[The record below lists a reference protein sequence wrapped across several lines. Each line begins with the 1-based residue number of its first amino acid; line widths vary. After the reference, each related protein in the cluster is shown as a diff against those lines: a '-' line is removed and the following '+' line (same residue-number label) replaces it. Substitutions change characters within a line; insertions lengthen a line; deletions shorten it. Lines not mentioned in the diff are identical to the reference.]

1 MASPA
6 VEKVGRLAQRLC
18 GCGKIWLPGLTQVR
32 WSRYNPSFLDP
43 EVNKEIYRKSPEQ
56 MSEEEKNKQ
65 QLKAVQPIKATCSY
79 ITSSV
84 FYDPMISKFINM
96 MMKGGDKMLARSIM
110 NQTLEAIKR
119 KQLVKYHETDEKL
132 KENIECNPYKIFH
145 QAIKNCEPVI
155 GLTGIIRGGKKYQV
169 PTPLKISR
177 RNFLAMKWMITE
189 CRENK
194 PRRTLM
200 HEKLSDE
207 LLEAFNNNG
216 NVIKKKYELHKMA
229 EANRAF
235 AHFRWG

>member
-1 MASPA
+1 MAFSA
-6 VEKVGRLAQRLC
+6 VGGVGRLAQHLR
-18 GCGKIWLPGLTQVR
+18 GSRKIWLPGLTQVR
-32 WSRYNPSFLDP
+32 WSRYNPAFLEP

-65 QLKAVQPIKATCSY
+65 QLKAVQPIKATRSN

-84 FYDPMISKFINM
+84 FYDPMISKFTNM
-96 MMKGGDKMLARSIM
+96 MMKGGDKILARSIM

-119 KQLVKYHETDEKL
+119 KQLVKYHEADEKV
-132 KENIECNPYKIFH
+132 KEEIECNPYKIFH
-145 QAIKNCEPVI
+145 QAIENCQPVV

-177 RNFLAMKWMITE
+177 RSFLAMKWMITE

-194 PRRTLM
+194 HRRTLM

-207 LLEAFNNNG
+207 LLEAFNNSG